1 MPKPRSWPTA
11 VPRRSP
17 TSLLMAVFHLRR
29 LALGVIGALILAG
42 CGSSSPSSSPEP
54 SVEAS
59 VLGAPTSACPHIALL
74 SPAANRVNLSGTWT
88 GESPTTLYYVLQQGS
103 CVWLAGGFATSETSE
118 GFVYDGLGLFTM
130 VFAGRISTDFRIEG
144 TWSIVRGGPGY
155 IEPRGGES
163 MILEVT
169 FVGSGDDE
177 AVELTLVSGGPGPT
191 RDIYD
196 DKWTRISDVAI
207 PPP

>member
-1 MPKPRSWPTA
+1 M
-11 VPRRSP
+11 VD
-17 TSLLMAVFHLRR
+17 LRLR
-29 LALGVIGALILAG
+29 WLALGAFGTLILAG
-42 CGSSSPSSSPEP
+42 CVSSSPSSSPES

-74 SPAANRVNLSGTWT
+74 SPAGNQVNLSGTW
-88 GESPTTLYYVLQQGS
+88 
-103 CVWLAGGFATSETSE
+103 AGGFATSETSE

-144 TWSIVRGGPGY
+144 TWSIVRGGPTY
-155 IEPRGGES
+155 IEPVGGES
-163 MILEVT
+163 MTLEIT
-169 FVGSGDDE
+169 FVGTGDDE
-177 AVELTLVSGGPGPT
+177 ALELTLVSGGPGPS

>member
-1 MPKPRSWPTA
+1 M
-11 VPRRSP
+11 VD
-17 TSLLMAVFHLRR
+17 FHLRW
-29 LALGVIGALILAG
+29 LALGTILTFMLAG
-42 CGSSSPSSSPEP
+42 CAFSSPSSSPES

-59 VLGAPTSACPHIALL
+59 VLAAPTSACPHIALL
-74 SPAANRVNLSGTWT
+74 SPAGNPVNLSGTWT
-88 GESPTTLYYVLQQGS
+88 GEFPTTLYYVVQRGT
-103 CVWLAGGFATSETSE
+103 CVWLAGGFATSETSD
-118 GFVYDGLGLFTM
+118 GFVYEGLGLFTL
-130 VFAGRISTDFRIEG
+130 VFAGRISADFTIEG

-155 IEPRGGES
+155 IEPVGGES
-163 MILEVT
+163 MTLEIT

-196 DKWTRISDVAI
+196 DHWVRISDVAI